1 LQRTAI
7 RHRGTIYRQG
17 EPGRTVFCVLDGQV
31 TIARVSYDGATLT
44 AAGESLF
51 AFGRSSSSRCGRLSY
66 LK

>member
-1 LQRTAI
+1 
-7 RHRGTIYRQG
+7 
-17 EPGRTVFCVLDGQV
+17 VLDGQV